1 MEGVDPVYLV
11 SPTLPISPTHDF
23 SSAGQAV
30 IRFLYERLG
39 FNLWMVTRTEEDAW
53 IVLQTEDHGY
63 NVKPPAVFRWADSF
77 CSQMVAGRG
86 PRIAPSSMRV
96 PAYAAAPI
104 GRQMKIESYIG
115 VPINNADGSLFGTL
129 CAIHPAPQ
137 PEEIT
142 RELPL
147 IELLA
152 SMLSGILA
160 AELRAVEN
168 ERQVERAQSEAETDF
183 LTKLYNRRGFDRLLD
198 VEEGRCVRYGHH
210 ASLIAVDLDGLK
222 MVNDMQGHVAGDE
235 LIRRAATALRQAAR
249 ESDVVARIGGDEFVI
264 LAVQSEEST
273 ANVLV
278 ERIRDRL
285 ADVNVEASI
294 GMASRSPALDL
305 EQVRHVADQS
315 MYRDKSERKRRFLR
329 SERSV

>member
-1 MEGVDPVYLV
+1 MYLV
-11 SPTLPISPTHDF
+11 SPTFPISPTHDF

-30 IRFLYERLG
+30 IRFLHERLG
-39 FNLWMVTRTEEDAW
+39 FNLWMVTRTEEDDW

-63 NVKPPAVFRWADSF
+63 NIKPPAVFRWADTF
-77 CSQMVAGRG
+77 CSQMVSGRG
-86 PRIAPSSMRV
+86 PRIAPRSSRV
-96 PAYAAAPI
+96 PAYASAPI
-104 GRQMKIESYIG
+104 GRQIRIESYMG
-115 VPINNADGSLFGTL
+115 VPISNADGSLFGTL

-142 RELPL
+142 QELPL

-168 ERQVERAQSEAETDF
+168 ERRVERAQSEAETDF

-198 VEEGRCVRYGHH
+198 VEERRCVRYGHP
-210 ASLIAVDLDGLK
+210 ASVIAVDLDGLK
-222 MVNDMQGHVAGDE
+222 MVNDMQGHGAGDE
-235 LIRRAATALRQAAR
+235 LICRAATALRQTAR
-249 ESDVVARIGGDEFVI
+249 ESNVVARIGGDEFLI
-264 LAVQSEEST
+264 LAVGSEEST

-278 ERIRDRL
+278 ERIRANL
-285 ADVNVEASI
+285 AEVRVEASI

-305 EQVRHVADQS
+305 EQVRHAADHA
-315 MYRDKSERKRRFLR
+315 MYRDKSERKRRFVR